1 VTETHMRREILEIP
15 DAAARLLDASGGALA
30 SAGKALRDLS
40 PRVVTTVARGSSDHA
55 ASFLKYAT
63 ELTAGVPVASLGP
76 SIASIYHAKLKL
88 DGAACLTISQS
99 GKSPDIVAMAQA
111 ARAGGALTIAITN
124 TAGSPL
130 AEASDHAIDMRAG
143 EEKSVAA
150 TKSFVNSA
158 VAGLLVL
165 AHWTD
170 DRDLLAALHDLPRH
184 FQTAIGCD
192 WIGIADALSRD
203 GPGGETSLFI
213 LGRGPSAAIANEA
226 ALKFKETCSMHAEAY
241 SAAEV
246 MHGPLALV
254 GPGFPVV
261 ALAARDA
268 SEPSMVEA
276 ADLLAGKGASV
287 FITSALASKAR
298 MEPHAATGHPLT
310 DPLTLIVSFYAFVE
324 AFARHRGL
332 DPDQPP
338 NLRKVTETV

>member
-15 DAAARLLDASGGALA
+15 EAAARLLDASDGALA
-30 SAGKALRDLS
+30 AAARQLRELS
-40 PRVVTTVARGSSDHA
+40 PRVLTTVARGSSDHA

-63 ELTAGVPVASLGP
+63 ELSAGVPVASLGP
-76 SIASIYHAKLKL
+76 SIASIYGVKLRL
-88 DGAACLTISQS
+88 QGAACLTISQS
-99 GKSPDIVAMAQA
+99 GKSPDIVAMAEA

-124 TAGSPL
+124 TKGSPL
-130 AEASDHAIDMRAG
+130 AEASDHAIDILAG

-158 VAGLLVL
+158 VAGLM
-165 AHWTD
+165 
-170 DRDLLAALHDLPRH
+170 LLAYCIDDKELLGALRRLPEHLRK
-184 FQTAIGCD
+184 AIDCD
-192 WIGIADALSRD
+192 WMPIAGALT
-203 GPGGETSLFI
+203 GENSLFI

-226 ALKFKETCSMHAEAY
+226 ALKFKETCAMHAEAY

-268 SEPSMVEA
+268 SEPSMAET
-276 ADLLAGKGASV
+276 ADLMSGKGASA
-287 FITSALASKAR
+287 FITSALAKKAER
-298 MEPHAATGHPLT
+298 LPHAATGHPLT

-324 AFARHRGL
+324 AFARQRGL
-332 DPDQPP
+332 NPDQPP